1 MQKVLTVAG
10 SDSGGGA
17 GIQADLKTM
26 TVHNV
31 YGASVITAL
40 TAQNTLGVQEVSTV
54 ELDFIASQFDS
65 VFQDINFDAAKTGML
80 ATKEIVV
87 LTSEK
92 FKEYNQINLVVDP
105 VMVATSGDLLLERTA
120 VDAYREKLLPLA
132 KVVTPNLNEARV
144 LAGYEPDAEVDPKEL
159 ARKIYDFGSEYVLV
173 KGGHSNIEAT
183 VSGRTPQVTDILYD
197 GENFTEL
204 SGQYIK
210 TNNTHGTGCTL
221 SASIASNL
229 ALGLE
234 VGKALEASKQYIT
247 RAIKDEIEI
256 GSGNNPVNHL
266 VKDIER
272 GEAT

>member
-1 MQKVLTVAG
+1 MQRVLTIAG

-40 TAQNTLGVQEVSTV
+40 TAQNTLGVQGVSPV
-54 ELDFIASQFDS
+54 ELEFVAKQFDS
-65 VFQDINFDAAKTGML
+65 VFQDINFNAAKTGML

-87 LTSEK
+87 LIAEK
-92 FKEYNQINLVVDP
+92 FKEYGQENLVVDP
-105 VMVATSGDLLLERTA
+105 VMVATSGDLLLESIA
-120 VDAYREKLLPLA
+120 VEAYRNQLLPLA

-144 LAGYEPDAEVDPKEL
+144 LAGYDQNAEIGIREL
-159 ARKIYDFGSEYVLV
+159 ARKIYEFGSEYVLV
-173 KGGHSNIEAT
+173 KGGHADIRATNSNQ
-183 VSGRTPQVTDILYD
+183 VPQVTDILYD
-197 GENFTEL
+197 GSKFTEL
-204 SGQYIK
+204 NGQYIK

-234 VGKALEASKQYIT
+234 VEKALKASKKYIT
-247 RAIKDEIEI
+247 QAIKSGIEI

-266 VKDIER
+266 VM
-272 GEAT
+272 

>member
-40 TAQNTLGVQEVSTV
+40 TAQNTLGVQGVSPV
-54 ELDFIASQFDS
+54 DLDFIASQFDS

-80 ATKEIVV
+80 ATKEIVI

-92 FKEYNQINLVVDP
+92 FKEYNQANLVVDP
-105 VMVATSGDLLLERTA
+105 VMVATSGDLLLESTA

-144 LAGYEPDAEVDPKEL
+144 LAGYEPNAEVDPEEL

-183 VSGRTPQVTDILYD
+183 VSGRPPQVTDILYD
-197 GENFTEL
+197 GKNFTEL

-247 RAIKDEIEI
+247 RAIKDETKI

-266 VKDIER
+266 VKCIER